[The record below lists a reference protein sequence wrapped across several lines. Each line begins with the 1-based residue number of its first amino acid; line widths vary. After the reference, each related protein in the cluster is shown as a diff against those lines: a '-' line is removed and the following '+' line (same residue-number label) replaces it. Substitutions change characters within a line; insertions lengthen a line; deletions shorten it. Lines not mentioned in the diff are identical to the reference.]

1 MELTMSDV
9 DIAGGCPSALP
20 QMWATLWYCNHC
32 NAMISIQSAQT
43 VDEAFC
49 PACLEAPLEFC
60 GRFSGFPG
68 LQVCDA

>member
-1 MELTMSDV
+1 MSDLG
-9 DIAGGCPSALP
+9 IAGSCPSALP

-32 NAMISIQSAQT
+32 NAMISIQSAQA

-68 LQVCDA
+68 LQVFDA

>member
-1 MELTMSDV
+1 L
-9 DIAGGCPSALP
+9 
-20 QMWATLWYCNHC
+20 ATLWYCNHC
-32 NAMISIQSAQT
+32 NAMVSIQSAQA

-60 GRFSGFPG
+60 GRFRGFPG